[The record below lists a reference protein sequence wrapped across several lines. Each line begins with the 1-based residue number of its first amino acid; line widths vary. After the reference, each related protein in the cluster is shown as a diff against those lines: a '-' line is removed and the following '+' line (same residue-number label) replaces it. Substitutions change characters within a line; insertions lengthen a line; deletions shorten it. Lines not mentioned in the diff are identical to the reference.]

1 MARSASCLFQMIFQF
16 MFKSGEI
23 VSFCKLYMNWLVS
36 AKDAGKIRKQYE
48 QFTVF
53 RKNKK

>member
-53 RKNKK
+53 RKK